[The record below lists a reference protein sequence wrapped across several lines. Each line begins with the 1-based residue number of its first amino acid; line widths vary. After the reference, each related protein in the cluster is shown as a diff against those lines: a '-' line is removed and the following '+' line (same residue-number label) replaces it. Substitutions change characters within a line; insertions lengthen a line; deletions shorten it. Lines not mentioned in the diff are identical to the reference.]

1 METDSTAKHPLMAA
15 LGRMVPGLAR
25 ALGDDAEVVLH
36 EFSHPQ
42 DSVVAIAGN
51 ITGRQVGAPLT
62 DLVLRLLRQGKVD
75 EDRIS
80 YPSRSTDGRPLKSST
95 IFIRDESNEVIGC
108 LCINFDLTRWMV
120 AGHVIEGYCRTA
132 PLEDGARETFT
143 QDVESILN
151 TSVEEALG
159 QEGIPVVMMKKE
171 DKLKVVKALDER
183 GVFLIK
189 GAVDSVAK
197 HLDVSR
203 YTIYNYL
210 DEARGQKSAELALNR
225 KGGEYG

>member
-1 METDSTAKHPLMAA
+1 MAA
-15 LGRMVPGLAR
+15 VGRIVPGLAR

-62 DLVLRLLRQGKVD
+62 DLVLRLLRQGKTD

-80 YPSRSTDGRPLKSST
+80 YPSRSSDGKLLKSST
-95 IFIRDESNEVIGC
+95 IFIRDENNAVIGC
-108 LCINFDLTRWMV
+108 LCINFDLTRWAV
-120 AGHVIEGYCRTA
+120 AQHAVEEHCRTQA
-132 PLEDGARETFT
+132 LEDGERETFT
-143 QDVESILN
+143 HDVESILDV
-151 TSVEEALG
+151 SVEEALR
-159 QEGIPVVMMKKE
+159 QVGIPVVMMKKE

-183 GVFLIK
+183 GVFMIK

-197 HLDVSR
+197 YLEVSR

-210 DEARGQKSAELALNR
+210 DEARGQKSAVLALNR
-225 KGGEYG
+225 RGGTYG